1 MHIWT
6 LWRQRC
12 TLGKDRMVKKIITEE
27 IVREALLNVYD
38 PEVSLS
44 VQELGLIYEV
54 KINGQEVYIK
64 HTLTSMMC
72 PFADEICQGIEEA
85 VGEISGVESVKR
97 ELVFE
102 PPFSIEMVP
111 EDTRMMMGW
120 Y

>member
-1 MHIWT
+1 M
-6 LWRQRC
+6 
-12 TLGKDRMVKKIITEE
+12 ITEE
-27 IVREALLNVYD
+27 IVREALKEVYD

-44 VQELGLIYEV
+44 VQDLGLIYEV
-54 KINGQEVYIK
+54 NCEGTHVHIK

-72 PFADEICQGIEEA
+72 PFADEICEGIEQTTA
-85 VGEISGVESVKR
+85 ALPGVDTVNR

-111 EDTRMMMGW
+111 EDTRMLMGW